1 MTARMDAFFE
11 EEPFTVSYLVRHP
24 AGSDAAIVDS
34 APDFGPKSG
43 RAATGSA

>member
-1 MTARMDAFFE
+1 MTARIGAFFE
-11 EEPFTVSYLVRHP
+11 EEPFTVSYLVRDA

-34 APDFGPKSG
+34 APDFGSKSG